1 MRILLGALLAF
12 GALDA
17 FAGGYYGMS
26 GAPGIPIEWLDGSPF
41 TSYVVPGLILFVVVG
56 GTLLN
61 AAVAVFGR
69 SSDGPWAAYLA
80 GAVVLGWIAV
90 QVAIIGFVSWLQP
103 ITALGAIAIIALA
116 AGLQRSARPAPR
128 RAHRAALAAR

>member
-1 MRILLGALLAF
+1 MRILLAALLAF
-12 GALDA
+12 GALNA

-26 GAPGIPIEWLDGSPF
+26 GAPGIPVEWLAGSPF
-41 TSYVVPGLILFVVVG
+41 TSYIVPGLILFVVVG

-80 GAVVLGWIAV
+80 GAIVLGWIAV

-103 ITALGAIAIIALA
+103 ITALAATAIIATKPESEVPPIEVE
-116 AGLQRSARPAPR
+116 R
-128 RAHRAALAAR
+128 